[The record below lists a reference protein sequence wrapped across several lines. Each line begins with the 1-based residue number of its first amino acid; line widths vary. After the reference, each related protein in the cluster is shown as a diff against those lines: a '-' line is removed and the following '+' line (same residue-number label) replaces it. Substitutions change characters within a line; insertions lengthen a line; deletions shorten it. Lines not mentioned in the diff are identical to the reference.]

1 MTVPTLPAVVVRHRE
16 TLLLVVGLAIATA
29 FIKGNSV
36 WLDTSVYTA
45 IYAII
50 ALSIGI
56 SYGQAGILS
65 AAQAAFA
72 AMGAYASA
80 IISIRYDQ
88 SPYLGLLAAVALPA
102 VVGYPLARV
111 VTRLSHLA
119 LAIATLVFGSIV
131 TIVIRE
137 SGSFTGGFIGLSGVP
152 KLSIAPTALR
162 YHLLAW
168 GIVVVVVVI
177 YRNLMPTAHGRSLR
191 TIRHDPLLA
200 RADGVDVS
208 HSLAM
213 TFAISSALAGSA
225 GWLYVHYISFIA
237 PDSLPPQLSIDVIL
251 MAVIGGV
258 SFATG
263 PVVGA
268 IVLGIF
274 QTYLPAKETKGLL
287 YGGALVFVLLVAPEG
302 ILGLISGALKR
313 RRRPSKVELT
323 LEAEAEA
330 GVPAGTEVTV
340 VPSHVH
346 RPAGAEG

>member
-1 MTVPTLPAVVVRHRE
+1 MTIPTLPPFVRRHRE
-16 TLLLVVGLAIATA
+16 TLILVIGLAITTA
-29 FIKGNSV
+29 VIRGNSV

-72 AMGAYASA
+72 AMGAYATA
-80 IISIRYDQ
+80 IVSIRYDQ
-88 SPYLGLLAAVALPA
+88 SPYLGLVAAVTLPA
-102 VVGYPLARV
+102 LVGYPLARV

-131 TIVIRE
+131 TIIIRE

-152 KLSIAPTALR
+152 KLSIAPTAIR

-168 GIVVVVVVI
+168 GIVVLVVVI
-177 YRNLMPTAHGRSLR
+177 YRNLMPTARGRALR

-200 RADGVDVS
+200 RADGVHVA
-208 HSLAM
+208 HNLAM
-213 TFAISSALAGSA
+213 TFAISSALAGCA

-263 PVVGA
+263 PVVGS
-268 IVLGIF
+268 ILLGIF

-287 YGGALVFVLLVAPEG
+287 YGGVLVLVLLVAPEG
-302 ILGLISGALKR
+302 ILGLGAGLIKR
-313 RRRPSKVELT
+313 MRRPSEVTLE

-330 GVPAGTEVTV
+330 GVPAGTEVAM
-340 VPSHVH
+340 VPVH
-346 RPAGAEG
+346 QGAER